1 MQRREFITLVGGAA
15 ASVPFATRAQQSMPV
30 IGFLRSTTA
39 ADATEFV
46 TAFRQGLKDTGY
58 VEGQNV
64 AIEFRWAEGRTDRL
78 PALVDELIHRP
89 VALIVGDAVAML
101 VAKSATTSV
110 PIVFAAGGDPVGEG
124 LVASLNRPGG
134 NVTGVHFFGG
144 VLGAKRLELLRQL
157 VPKAGTIAML
167 VYPNTPNT
175 EAERSDV
182 QAAAQVF
189 GQELIVLDA
198 SNDREIDTSFA
209 TFVQRGASALL
220 VGSGTFTVSHR
231 ERLVALAARDAL
243 PAIYHVKEF
252 ARVGGL
258 ISYGASVADA
268 YRQAGIYA
276 GRILKGEKP
285 GDLPVMRSTKFELVL
300 NLKTARALG
309 LAVPPTLLA
318 TADEVIE

>member
-39 ADATEFV
+39 ADATEVV